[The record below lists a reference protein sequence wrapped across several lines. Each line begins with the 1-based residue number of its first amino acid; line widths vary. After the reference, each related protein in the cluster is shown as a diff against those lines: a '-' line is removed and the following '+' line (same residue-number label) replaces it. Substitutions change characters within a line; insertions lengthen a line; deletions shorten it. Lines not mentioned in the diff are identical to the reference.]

1 MRMYDILHK
10 KRDGL
15 PLSDA
20 EIAWFVEGYT
30 AGNIPDYQ
38 ASALLMAIF
47 LRGMTEAETAAL
59 TMAMARSG
67 DTVDRCCRRS
77 RSCARRAGYRRYRPR
92 RQ

>member
-47 LRGMTEAETAAL
+47 LRAIAIVSAAVSASV
-59 TMAMARSG
+59 M
-67 DTVDRCCRRS
+67 
-77 RSCARRAGYRRYRPR
+77 PR
-92 RQ
+92 KKIAIKSADA